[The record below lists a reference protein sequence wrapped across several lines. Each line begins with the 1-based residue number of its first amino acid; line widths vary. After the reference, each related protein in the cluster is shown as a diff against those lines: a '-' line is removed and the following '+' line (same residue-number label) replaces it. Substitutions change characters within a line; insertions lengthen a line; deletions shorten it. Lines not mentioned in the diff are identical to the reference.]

1 VRLPILCLHSFC
13 FTNITTAYLSTYL
26 AKTFSVIGEQFLNC
40 VGVFVCTVF
49 CWYYSVTK
57 FIFPTVGMF
66 LVGNMNVEE
75 VTVDSKGRI
84 QIPKAV
90 RDKVG
95 LHAGGKARLKVEK
108 DTVVIIPPIS
118 AEEFIKEMEGCI
130 KEGEAA
136 MDPLKLKKIW
146 EPIEK

>member
-1 VRLPILCLHSFC
+1 MAFCCFLFGLVRVVI
-13 FTNITTAYLSTYL
+13 Y
-26 AKTFSVIGEQFLNC
+26 SVI
-40 VGVFVCTVF
+40 T
-49 CWYYSVTK
+49 
-57 FIFPTVGMF
+57 FIFPTVGVF
-66 LVGNMNVEE
+66 LVGKMSTEE
-75 VTVDSKGRI
+75 VTVDCKGRI

-95 LHAGGKARLKVEK
+95 LHVGGKARLKVEK
-108 DTVVIIPPIS
+108 ENIVIIPPIS

-130 KEGEAA
+130 KEGDAA